1 MESKGFRDGPVKP
14 GPVDP
19 LKGGFFAGEELQG
32 LAPDIFHHLL
42 GLRQGEA
49 PGPDFGQGQVHQKPQ
64 VSELAVLFPNSL
76 PLVGIIPIRQGSSPV
91 IGEER
96 AGFKPAPTLD

>member
-19 LKGGFFAGEELQG
+19 LKGGLFTWEKLQG
-32 LAPDIFHHLL
+32 LAPDVFHHLL
-42 GLRQGEA
+42 GLGQGEA

-64 VSELAVLFPNSL
+64 VPELAVLFPDGL
-76 PLVGIIPIRQGSSPV
+76 PPVGIIPVRQGNSPL
-91 IGEER
+91 IGE
-96 AGFKPAPTLD
+96 AGAEFKPAPTLV

>member
-19 LKGGFFAGEELQG
+19 LKGGLFTGEELQG
-32 LAPDIFHHLL
+32 LAADIFHHLL
-42 GLRQGEA
+42 GLGHGKA

-64 VSELAVLFPNSL
+64 IPELAILFPNSL
-76 PLVGIIPIRQGSSPV
+76 PPVGIIPIGQGSSPV
-91 IGEER
+91 IGE
-96 AGFKPAPTLD
+96 AGQVLNPAPTLD